1 MEMMENSETI
11 ANLTP
16 RFQADDLVRV
26 NETWIALDLDLLL
39 RFFLW
44 CLEIL
49 SSVMGFFSRFSCFI
63 KQR

>member
-49 SSVMGFFSRFSCFI
+49 LSVMGVFSRFSCFI